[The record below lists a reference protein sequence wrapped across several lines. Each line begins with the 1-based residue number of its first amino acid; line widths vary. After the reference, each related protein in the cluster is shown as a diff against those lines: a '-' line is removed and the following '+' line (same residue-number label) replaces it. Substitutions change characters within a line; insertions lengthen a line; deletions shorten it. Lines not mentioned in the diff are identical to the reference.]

1 MAKLWLTVKSM
12 ILSSSKS
19 DMGELHAF
27 LGKLGLLSIDGFE
40 FRKSL
45 GGRSALS
52 SLYCRGDEK
61 IVFKFLISPRNDVE
75 LERFKQE
82 YSVLCM
88 NSANSTRNESGFIAF
103 DYKFIGPPTSYP
115 LPVIRYPLTQR
126 LSGIISFFGYAYED
140 GVLLSELD
148 TSSYTHEEKILL
160 LYRISSGL
168 SYFNQTGY
176 SHRDMHPDN
185 ILLLNDYRMARY
197 HWEDNDP
204 RVKFLDMGSC
214 QRANIEYD
222 WMYRIERNLDED
234 LVFTEN
240 NKRIVSSFMSMP
252 PDFLSQG
259 EKTENYDTWAFGIYA
274 YKLFFG
280 EYPFVANS
288 INDLTLLRENREF
301 GTRYKDNL
309 NSLSVGE
316 KLILNHIL
324 SPNGKERPS
333 ISTIVRLFSWLVQ
346 RGDEF
351 QNPEFINR
359 VIHNEGFDPNHDPVD
374 NLY

>member
-1 MAKLWLTVKSM
+1 M
-12 ILSSSKS
+12 
-19 DMGELHAF
+19 
-27 LGKLGLLSIDGFE
+27 
-40 FRKSL
+40 
-45 GGRSALS
+45 
-52 SLYCRGDEK
+52 
-61 IVFKFLISPRNDVE
+61 
-75 LERFKQE
+75 
-82 YSVLCM
+82 
-88 NSANSTRNESGFIAF
+88 
-103 DYKFIGPPTSYP
+103 
-115 LPVIRYPLTQR
+115 
-126 LSGIISFFGYAYED
+126 
-140 GVLLSELD
+140 
-148 TSSYTHEEKILL
+148 
-160 LYRISSGL
+160 
-168 SYFNQTGY
+168 
-176 SHRDMHPDN
+176 
-185 ILLLNDYRMARY
+185 
-197 HWEDNDP
+197 
-204 RVKFLDMGSC
+204 
-214 QRANIEYD
+214 
-222 WMYRIERNLDED
+222 
-234 LVFTEN
+234 FTEN

-280 EYPFVANS
+280 EYPFVENS

-359 VIHNEGFDPNHDPVD
+359 VIHNEGFDPNHDP
-374 NLY
+374 

>member
-1 MAKLWLTVKSM
+1 M
-12 ILSSSKS
+12 LSSSN
-19 DMGELHAF
+19 DNMEELHVF
-27 LGKLGLLSIDGFE
+27 LDKLDLLNIDGFE

-52 SLYCRGDEK
+52 SLYFRGDEK
-61 IVFKFLISPRNDVE
+61 VVFKFLISPRNEVE
-75 LERFKQE
+75 LERFKLE
-82 YSVLCM
+82 YSVLSV
-88 NSANSTRNESGFIAF
+88 NSANSIRHEDRVSLFEQ
-103 DYKFIGPPTSYP
+103 KFTGPQTSYP

-126 LSGIISFFGYAYED
+126 FSGIVSFFGYAYED

-168 SYFNQTGY
+168 SYFNQIGY

-185 ILLLNDYRMARY
+185 ILLLNDYSMARF

-214 QRANIEYD
+214 QRDKVEYD
-222 WMYRIERNLDED
+222 WMYRIERDVNED
-234 LVFTEN
+234 LVFMEN
-240 NKRIVSSFMSMP
+240 NKRVVSSFMSMP
-252 PDFLSQG
+252 PDFLTLG

-274 YKLFFG
+274 YNIFFG
-280 EYPFVANS
+280 EYPFVANN
-288 INDLTLLRENREF
+288 INDVTLLREHRVF
-301 GTRYKDNL
+301 STRYERNM
-309 NSLSVGE
+309 STLSVGE

-324 SPNGKERPS
+324 SPNGKERPP

-359 VIHNEGFDPNHDPVD
+359 VIHNDGFDPNHDPVD
-374 NLY
+374 DLY